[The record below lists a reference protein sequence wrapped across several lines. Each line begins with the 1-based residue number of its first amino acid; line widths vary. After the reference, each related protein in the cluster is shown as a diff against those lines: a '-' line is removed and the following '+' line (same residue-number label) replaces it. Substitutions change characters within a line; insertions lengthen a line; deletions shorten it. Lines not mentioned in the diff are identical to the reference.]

1 MVDKFSVK
9 SLTFYTIAITSVLL
23 LFKLVTAYGDKLKAP
38 KSISG
43 KYDIILA
50 ENLSSCKKNTLVL
63 DIQQSGIFLNA
74 SLLSTSTKKEISTN
88 EEKNPS
94 LNGKFNNNSL
104 SLRGRVDNRRLCNT
118 ISETNALEASQ
129 NHSINGLDSLT
140 LQANLVPQGGF
151 SGQITFKNA
160 PKSIKF
166 NAIPQKPQEQST
178 QSFK

>member
-1 MVDKFSVK
+1 MPKFSVK

-38 KSISG
+38 KLISG

-74 SLLSTSTKKEISTN
+74 SLSSTSTKQQISTS
-88 EEKNPS
+88 EEKKPS
-94 LNGKFNNNSL
+94 LNGKLNGNSFSL
-104 SLRGRVDNRRLCNT
+104 SGRVDNSSLCNT
-118 ISETNALEASQ
+118 ISDTAKRNQ
-129 NHSINGLDSLT
+129 NPAFNGLDLLT
-140 LQANLVPQGGF
+140 LQASLVPSGGF
-151 SGQITFKNA
+151 SGQIAFKDA

-166 NAIPQKPQEQST
+166 NAIPLKPQEQPT